1 MKTRVPMWASASGG
15 IALVL
20 AGVVVASILLGASGV
35 GGTIASASGILAVSS
50 G

>member
-20 AGVVVASILLGASGV
+20 AGVVVASILLGASGH
-35 GGTIASASGILAVSS
+35 GAVE
-50 G
+50 GLPRGNAHTRW